1 MKYNCKCC
9 DYSTNHKG
17 IFERHENSVKHN
29 DKLLY
34 YFDDD
39 DDDNDTNNKKTSTI
53 QLTCEYCNKQF
64 NYISSKFTHVNG
76 LYCKKIPKNVMDK
89 ICQKKKLKNTQKK
102 NTKVVPIIT
111 TTKVEPIMKT
121 TDITGMLYLIQP
133 AELIG
138 TDRYKIGCSNSPTLD
153 RVRSYRKGSLYL
165 SIKQVK
171 NSMVVEK
178 QLIALFKEKFTL
190 FVGNEYFRGNADEM
204 IKVFDNF
211 INTNFISC

>member
-1 MKYNCKCC
+1 
-9 DYSTNHKG
+9 
-17 IFERHENSVKHN
+17 
-29 DKLLY
+29 
-34 YFDDD
+34 
-39 DDDNDTNNKKTSTI
+39 
-53 QLTCEYCNKQF
+53 
-64 NYISSKFTHVNG
+64 
-76 LYCKKIPKNVMDK
+76 MDK

-171 NSMVVEK
+171 NPMVVEK

-211 INTNFISC
+211 INTIFISC